1 MTSDTGIPAVD
12 AIVARTP
19 MFSGASDM
27 SVEALS
33 GGLTNV
39 NYLLTVDGERFVVRV
54 AGQNTSV
61 LGIDREREAA
71 AVHHASFAGIAPETV
86 AFLLPEGHS
95 VSRFLDGARPV
106 TIEDARTDAY
116 LQRIARRLRDIHELD
131 PIAGEFDP
139 YGDIERWLV
148 VADERG
154 VPRSSRLDALLERVD
169 RVRLERSVA
178 LDELVLC
185 HNDSYYQNVL
195 DDGSLWVIDWE
206 YAGMGDPFFD
216 LAANAFE
223 LDARGKDVLVEAYFG
238 EVTHDLRRTLDD
250 AIAVFLAWNVAWS
263 MVQIHESEVDH
274 DYLKFAEGLLGLVPR
289 DR

>member
-1 MTSDTGIPAVD
+1 MASTSGIPEVD

-19 MFSGASDM
+19 MFDGAAD
-27 SVEALS
+27 VHAEPLS

-54 AGQNTSV
+54 AGLNTSV

-71 AVHHASFAGIAPETV
+71 ALHHASIAGIAPETV

-95 VSRFLDGARPV
+95 VTRFLDDAAQV
-106 TIEDARTDAY
+106 TIEDARSDGY
-116 LQRIARRLRDIHELD
+116 IRRVAELLHDVHDLD
-131 PIAGEFDP
+131 PIVGEFDP
-139 YGDIERWLV
+139 YGDIERWLDL
-148 VADERG
+148 ADERG
-154 VPRSSRLDALLERVD
+154 VPRSPRLGALLERVA

-178 LDELVLC
+178 LDTLVVC
-185 HNDSYYQNVL
+185 HNDSYYLNVL
-195 DDGSLWVIDWE
+195 DDGRLWLIDWE

-223 LDARGKDVLVEAYFG
+223 LDDRRKDVLLDAYFG
-238 EVTHDLRRTLDD
+238 EVTDDLRRTLDD

-263 MVQIHESEVDH
+263 MVQVHESEVDH
-274 DYLKFAEGLLGLVPR
+274 DYVTFAEGLLDLVPR
-289 DR
+289 G